1 MSGKVW
7 KLSSQ
12 KAAILEQQFKQKGG
26 VLIHS
31 DGKFYSVDEWQGNFE
46 SPVGKSKKASQKGV
60 LDHCSAMNQNH
71 AWFTN
76 TVA

>member
-7 KLSSQ
+7 KLSPQ

-31 DGKFYSVDEWQGNFE
+31 DSKFYGVDEWQRILPGEEVQVE
-46 SPVGKSKKASQKGV
+46 SSVAKSSCTEGI
-60 LDHCSAMNQNH
+60 
-71 AWFTN
+71 F
-76 TVA
+76 

>member
-7 KLSSQ
+7 KLSPQ

-31 DGKFYSVDEWQGNFE
+31 DGKFYSVDEWQRILPGQ
-46 SPVGKSKKASQKGV
+46 PP
-60 LDHCSAMNQNH
+60 H
-71 AWFTN
+71 A
-76 TVA
+76 

>member
-31 DGKFYSVDEWQGNFE
+31 DGKFYSVGEWQGNLSFIRQ
-46 SPVGKSKKASQKGV
+46 KTAASTSGG
-60 LDHCSAMNQNH
+60 
-71 AWFTN
+71 
-76 TVA
+76 